1 MASGEKDYYAS
12 RAAVGKLFVAVTMS
26 TDPAHTLGFTS
37 SLIATVRASLIQK
50 LEENIQGYEGIPD
63 ILNTL
68 LKFIVYQWKNNGLP
82 DEYQLEIDKR
92 INTLFKTD
100 SMAKFGLEVYRDTIF
115 CDDLMRRWKQ
125 ANGIYIQAPSAWAYS
140 NEIIAS
146 ILMQL
151 LEIITR
157 HHLMVFPKEAT
168 FNIDEG
174 GMDYGAILRAAEKA
188 QVANGSR
195 E

>member
-37 SLIATVRASLIQK
+37 SLIATVRAALIQK
-50 LEENIQGYEGIPD
+50 LEESVKGYEDIPD

-82 DEYQLEIDKR
+82 EEYQKEINQR
-92 INTLFKTD
+92 IDALFKTD

-115 CDDLMRRWKQ
+115 CDDLMLRWKQ
-125 ANGIYIQAPSAWAYS
+125 ANGIYIKAPSAWAYS
-140 NEIIAS
+140 NEIVAEI
-146 ILMQL
+146 IKQL

-157 HHLMVFPKEAT
+157 HHLMVFPQGEP
-168 FNIDEG
+168 FNVDVG
-174 GMDYGAILRAAEKA
+174 GMDYGAIIRMAKEQAL
-188 QVANGSR
+188 ANGSK